1 MMDKIR
7 NFCIIAHI
15 DHGKSTLA
23 DRLLELTGTLQT
35 RELKEQVLD
44 SMDLEREKGITIK
57 LQPARMSYKGY
68 QLNLIDTPGHVDF
81 GYEVSRSLAAV
92 EGAILIVDASQGVQA
107 QTVSNVYLAI
117 EAGLKIIPVLNKID
131 LPASDVE
138 RVSMEVINLIGCKK
152 EEIVHISAKT
162 GQNVETLLERVI
174 SDFPSPQSLTPVEQ
188 TKLLI
193 FDSVYDEFRGVIL
206 YIRVFSGRISTNQ
219 NIFLL
224 ATKQPAIALEV
235 GYFKPKRVANMALET
250 GEIGYIITNLKSVR
264 EARVGDTITSSE
276 QADITQALPGYQK
289 AMPYVFASAYPLSQD
304 EHNKLKESLEK
315 LQLNDSSLEYQPESS
330 AVLGHGF
337 RLGFLGLL
345 HLEIIKERLRREYDL
360 ELLITNPSV
369 EYQITLVSGESIHI
383 TSADKLPDPTKIISI
398 AEPMI
403 IGEVIVPKEYVGN
416 VLTMITEI
424 RGVYSQLHYLDDHMA
439 SLDFVAPL
447 KNTLTSFYDQ
457 LKSQTKGYGSFS
469 YQISD
474 YQIADLVKL
483 DIYIAGELIDNLAQI
498 VHRTECY
505 SVARKLVDKLKEI
518 IPRQQFVVSIQA
530 AIGGKIIAAEKLSA
544 MGKNVTAKLYGGDV
558 TRKRKLLEKQKA
570 GKKRMKRIGKV
581 DLPPEAFMALV
592 NK

>member
-57 LQPARMSYKGY
+57 LQPARMNYKGY

-138 RVSMEVINLIGCKK
+138 RVSAEVISLIGCSK
-152 EEIVHISAKT
+152 EEIIHISAKT
-162 GQNVETLLERVI
+162 GQNVDVLLDRII
-174 SDFPSPQSLTPVEQ
+174 SDFPAPQSLEPSTE

-206 YIRVFSGRISTNQ
+206 YTRVFSGQIKTNQ
-219 NIFLL
+219 NIYLL
-224 ATKQPAIALEV
+224 ATQQPAIALEV
-235 GYFKPKRVANMALET
+235 GNFKPKRVASTVLET

-264 EARVGDTITSSE
+264 EAQVGDTITIVE
-276 QADITQALPGYQK
+276 QALTVQPLPGYKK
-289 AMPYVFASAYPLSQD
+289 AMPYVFASVYPLSQD

-315 LQLNDSSLEYQPESS
+315 LQLNDSSLEYLPESS

-345 HLEIIKERLRREYDL
+345 HLEIIKERLKREYDL

-369 EYQITLVSGESIHI
+369 EYQITLVSGAVIHI
-383 TSADKLPDPTKIISI
+383 TSADKLPDLTKVAQI

-403 IGEVIVPKEYVGN
+403 KGEVIIPKEYVGN
-416 VLTMITEI
+416 VLGMITDI
-424 RGVYSQLHYLDDHMA
+424 RGIHGKIHYLDERMV
-439 SLDFVAPL
+439 SLDFQAPL

-469 YQISD
+469 YQIAD
-474 YQIADLVKL
+474 YQISDLIKL

-498 VHRTECY
+498 VHRTESY

-544 MGKNVTAKLYGGDV
+544 LGKNVTAKLYGGDV
-558 TRKRKLLEKQKA
+558 TRKRKLLEKQKE
-570 GKKRMKRIGKV
+570 GKKRLKRIGKV